1 MCFAAFR
8 CGYFAKAMYF
18 RLVHIFPFLIEDFGS
33 IVGTRHG
40 FNTGR
45 YIHELIYLKHSG
57 ATNVKKYE
65 CIVSYIFFCVISCS
79 ISLVCLCVSWAHCRS
94 DLCLVTI
101 CMMKV
106 SKLAA
111 QKPFMLYLFDLGQN
125 RGPVWK
131 NTIIVVGSGVFRHNC
146 KTKNNTCSIKL
157 WNYQTLPHTF
167 TGLCKDC
174 TCSPCVGFFRVVQ
187 LPAHTASLNW
197 TSSSV
202 SAGVYASL
210 RAHCWETA

>member
-94 DLCLVTI
+94 DLWLVTI

-106 SKLAA
+106 LKLAA
-111 QKPFMLYLFDLGQN
+111 EGLCEKTQSESN
-125 RGPVWK
+125 RV
-131 NTIIVVGSGVFRHNC
+131 VVGSGVFRHNC

>member
-18 RLVHIFPFLIEDFGS
+18 CFVHIFPFLIEDFGS

-79 ISLVCLCVSWAHCRS
+79 ISLVCLCVS
-94 DLCLVTI
+94 
-101 CMMKV
+101 
-106 SKLAA
+106 
-111 QKPFMLYLFDLGQN
+111 
-125 RGPVWK
+125 
-131 NTIIVVGSGVFRHNC
+131 
-146 KTKNNTCSIKL
+146 
-157 WNYQTLPHTF
+157 
-167 TGLCKDC
+167 
-174 TCSPCVGFFRVVQ
+174 
-187 LPAHTASLNW
+187 
-197 TSSSV
+197 
-202 SAGVYASL
+202 
-210 RAHCWETA
+210 